1 MSTDVI
7 FMGWNGSIAG
17 REAMSAQHFQE
28 FLGYLGGLQQAGK
41 IASFEPVLLN
51 PHGGD
56 LNGFVLVR
64 GDSAQLAALQGTEEW
79 EIHIARAGF
88 YLEGLGVVRGVT
100 GEGVM
105 ARLALWNQVI
115 SG

>member
-7 FMGWNGSIAG
+7 FMGWDGSIPG

-56 LNGFVLVR
+56 LNGFILIR
-64 GDSAQLAALQGTEEW
+64 GDSAQFDALSASEEW
-79 EIHIARAGF
+79 QIHITRAGIH
-88 YLEGLGVVRGVT
+88 LQGLGVVRGVT
-100 GEGVM
+100 GEGTMAWM
-105 ARLALWNQVI
+105 ARWSQIMPA
-115 SG
+115 